1 MKQIFKKAAFFIIGI
16 ISFILL
22 AYISSIYHIKLAII
36 ILLMN
41 LLIISILLYELLRQ
55 KQYSFIKRV
64 AIEIPFVFTFGVA
77 LDYLESWYS
86 NASPTINIQ
95 GGLMITGA
103 YLLAR
108 LGLQITKIK
117 KS

>member
-1 MKQIFKKAAFFIIGI
+1 MKQIFKKITFFIIGI
-16 ISFILL
+16 ILS
-22 AYISSIYHIKLAII
+22 AYISYIYHIKLAII
-36 ILLMN
+36 ALIIN
-41 LLIISILLYELLRQ
+41 LLVISILLYKLLKQ

-64 AIEIPFVFTFGVA
+64 TIEIPFVFTFGVA

-95 GGLMITGA
+95 SGLMITGA

-108 LGLQITKIK
+108 LVLQIKKIN